1 MAVPSEYGTW
11 TSSYKTYTEELIMRN
26 YNIFWNSIVRFQY
39 NAIATGDAFNIQVYI
54 NATIEGDVLRYDDH
68 VIRGMLL
75 WKLYIMCNWAISLA
89 SISDSVTLG
98 IVRKSR

>member
-11 TSSYKTYTEELIMRN
+11 SSLCKTYSEELIMQN
-26 YNIFWNSIVRFQY
+26 YNIVWNSIVRSQY
-39 NAIATGDAFNIQVYI
+39 NAIATVDAFNMQVYI
-54 NATIEGDVLRYDDH
+54 NATIEGDVLRYDDY

-75 WKLYIMCNWAISLA
+75 WKWNIMCNWAISLVSVA
-89 SISDSVTLG
+89 ASVTLG